1 MTAYRFFMSGA
12 AALFIATSAQGQ
24 TASTSPF
31 AARDIAHA
39 KRAMAIAEKSDLAYD
54 LVASLTTEVGPRP
67 AGSVNDAKAVAW
79 AVAKFKA
86 LGFERVWTDK
96 VKVDAFRRVGA
107 HADLVAPFHHH
118 LAVAALG
125 NSIST
130 PDTGITAE
138 VAYYASFDALKADTS
153 DRAKGRIVYIDSTF
167 NKSQDGRGYGQTVG
181 ARVTGAI
188 EASKRGAVAL
198 LIRSIGTDADRLP
211 HTGTMRYDEKI
222 APPIPAAAVSTP
234 DGDVIRRIALNYDA
248 VPPMKVFLNMKN
260 TITKGVD
267 SYNVL
272 AEWRGTDPDKTRAS
286 EVVAIGG
293 HLDSW
298 DLGTGALDDGAG
310 VAITMATAKILKD
323 MAADTKTAPR
333 RTIRVILF
341 ANEENGLDGAR
352 DYAERYGKE
361 KHQLVSESDLG
372 ADSIYRLNTRVDEAT
387 RPWLKAIA
395 DVLAPI
401 GVAWGENTG
410 SGGPDFGPLVNGFS
424 HPAATLA
431 QDATRYFDY
440 HHTANDTL
448 DKIDPVKMRQNVMAW
463 VAMVWLAAQADH
475 SFAGVPRPT
484 AVTGNASAAP
494 SVSKQ
499 R

>member
-1 MTAYRFFMSGA
+1 MTTPPSTILATLRATALACLVASLALPTA
-12 AALFIATSAQGQ
+12 AQTTSLYSAQ
-24 TASTSPF
+24 
-31 AARDIAHA
+31 DIAHA

-54 LVASLTTEVGPRP
+54 LGASLTTEVGPRP
-67 AGSVNDAKAVAW
+67 AGPANDAKAVAW
-79 AVAKFKA
+79 AIAKLKA
-86 LGFERVWTDK
+86 LGFDRVWTDK
-96 VKVDAFRRVGA
+96 VKVDAFRRIGA
-107 HADLVAPFHHH
+107 HADLVAPYHHH
-118 LAVAALG
+118 LAVTALG

-130 PDTGITAE
+130 PDRGITAE
-138 VAYYASFDALKADTS
+138 LAYYPSFEALKADTS

-167 NKSQDGRGYGQTVG
+167 SKSQDGRGYGQAVG

-188 EASKRGAVAL
+188 EAAKPGAVAV
-198 LIRSIGTDADRLP
+198 LIRSIGTDQDRLP
-211 HTGTMRYDEKI
+211 HTGTMRYDENV
-222 APPIPAAAVSTP
+222 AAPIPAAAVSTP
-234 DGDVIRRIALNYDA
+234 DGDIIRRIAGTGDA
-248 VPPMKVFLNMKN
+248 DKPMQVFLNMKN
-260 TITKGVD
+260 VITKGVD

-272 AEWRGTDPDKTRAS
+272 AEWRGTDKS
-286 EVVAIGG
+286 NEVVAIGG

-310 VAITMATAKILKD
+310 VAITIATVKILKD
-323 MAADTKTAPR
+323 MGMAPR
-333 RTIRVILF
+333 RTVRVILF

-352 DYAERYGKE
+352 DYAARYGTE

-372 ADSIYRLNTRVDEAT
+372 ADSVYRLNTKVDAAT

-395 DVLAPI
+395 DALEPI

-410 SGGPDFGPLVNGFS
+410 LGGPDFGPLVSGFQ

-448 DKIDPVKMRQNVMAW
+448 DKIDPVKLKQNVMAW

-475 SFAGVPRPT
+475 SFG
-484 AVTGNASAAP
+484 GAP
-494 SVSKQ
+494 KPAPA